1 MTRKDFEDLLTII
14 VTNTV
19 SIIIKQTKW
28 DEEYALNRFIKSK
41 VYKNLEKED
50 TKVWH
55 LSPLMLARLFQE
67 EREGNLIWPQIM

>member
-1 MTRKDFEDLLTII
+1 MTSKEFKDLLTII

-55 LSPLMLARLFQE
+55 LSHLMLARLFQE
-67 EREGNLIWPQIM
+67 EREGNLVWPQIM

>member
-1 MTRKDFEDLLTII
+1 MTRKDFKDLLTII

-67 EREGNLIWPQIM
+67 EREGNLVWPQIM